1 MKKTLLYLLF
11 LLTSFNFYA
20 QVQDI
25 VHCYGNTSFDL
36 TANKSLLLGNLNPLE
51 TTISYHV
58 SMAEANYNTNA
69 ISQPTK
75 FISSEP
81 STTIYARI
89 DNKGAVTTN
98 YFNLIINAPF
108 ITTALT
114 PSCYSP
120 NGSYIHITGTGGQT
134 PYMHRMVYNNTD
146 MGPYQEN
153 PYFYNLAPGDYTIV
167 SQDKTGCVTT
177 TILVIRNLIQ
187 LTATVTVDDR
197 AIIITASGGS
207 QSYRYSLDGTNFQ
220 TDKVFL
226 NLSKGT
232 YTVYVKDSNDCVI
245 SRANV
250 IINPVIYAD
259 NSVTPPTCAN
269 PTGTITVRASGGVKP
284 YYYSLD
290 DGKTYVTS
298 NIFSGLPPKNYTI
311 TVKDSENTT
320 ITTSATIKQI
330 NLPKFE
336 LVTKNVLCKGFHTGE
351 ITIVPTGENQ
361 DSYLYTLNGVSVQ
374 QTKKFIN
381 LKAGLYTI
389 VAKSADNCTYS
400 ESIEITEPTTAL
412 TTIITVKNQTIVV
425 DTKGGTGEIKYSIS
439 PNLNEFSTNNTFSNL
454 AFGIY
459 QIISRDQNECYTF
472 YDVFVTPPA
481 PLIDG
486 KNEIV
491 AKFKPGQTLAD
502 ITVDGQNIKWYNTKN
517 VSTGKANKMSK
528 STETF
533 LPLTTVLV
541 DGTTYYASQTIND
554 FESNERLAV
563 TVQLNTLSNPDFVLT
578 NFKYH
583 PNPVKN
589 VLSIENSSVIDEVTL
604 FSVAGKV
611 ILDKKINS
619 LHSNLDLSHVATGI
633 YFLKVKSEGHEK
645 TIKIVKE

>member
-1 MKKTLLYLLF
+1 MKKTLLYLLLF
-11 LLTSFNFYA
+11 TTFNFHA

-36 TANKSLLLGNLNPLE
+36 TANKSLLLGNLNPVE

-89 DNKGAVTTN
+89 DNKGTITTN
-98 YFNLIINAPF
+98 YFNLIINTPF
-108 ITTALT
+108 KTTASTLA
-114 PSCYSP
+114 CYSA
-120 NGSYIHITGTGGQT
+120 NGNYIHITGTGGQT
-134 PYMHRMVYNNTD
+134 PYMHRMIFNNTD

-153 PYFYNLAPGDYTIV
+153 PYFYNLAPGNYSIV
-167 SQDKTGCVTT
+167 SQDKIGCVVVTDVL
-177 TILVIRNLIQ
+177 IPNLTP
-187 LTATVTVDDR
+187 LTVTATVDDR

-207 QSYRYSLDGTNFQ
+207 KSYQYSLDGTNFQ

-226 NLSKGT
+226 NLPKGA
-232 YTVYVKDSNDCVI
+232 YTIYVKDSNGCEI
-245 SRANV
+245 FQKNI

-259 NSVTPPTCAN
+259 NSVTPPTCTN

-290 DGKTYVTS
+290 NGQTYVTS
-298 NIFSGLPPKNYTI
+298 NIFSDLPPKNYTI

-320 ITTSATIKQI
+320 TTTSATIKET
-330 NLPKFE
+330 NPPRF
-336 LVTKNVLCKGFHTGE
+336 TYTTMNVLCKGYNTGE
-351 ITIVPTGENQ
+351 ITIVPTGTEQN
-361 DSYLYTLNGVSVQ
+361 SNLYSFNGLPFQSN
-374 QTKKFIN
+374 TTFKR
-381 LKAGLYTI
+381 LEAGVYTI
-389 VAKSADNCTYS
+389 VAKNANNCTHT
-400 ESIEITEPTTAL
+400 ESIVITEPITAL
-412 TTIITVKNQTIVV
+412 STIITVKDHTITVN
-425 DTKGGTGEIKYSIS
+425 TQGGTGEIKYSIS
-439 PNLNEFSTNNTFSNL
+439 PNLNEFSANNTFSNL
-454 AFGIY
+454 AFGVY
-459 QIISRDQNECYTF
+459 QVISRDQNECYTF

-481 PLIDG
+481 PSIGG
-486 KNEIV
+486 KNEII

-502 ITVDGQNIKWYNTKN
+502 ITVDGQNIKWYSTKN
-517 VSTGKANKMSK
+517 VSAGKTSKTNK

-541 DGTTYYASQTIND
+541 DNTTYYASQTIND
-554 FESNERLAV
+554 IESKERLAV
-563 TVQLNTLSNPDFVLT
+563 TVKLNTLSNPDFVLG

-589 VLSIENSSVIDEVTL
+589 ILSIENSSVIDEVTL

-619 LHSNLDLSHVATGI
+619 LHSDLDLSHVATGI
-633 YFLKVKSEGHEK
+633 YFLKVKSEGREK
-645 TIKIVKE
+645 TIKIIKE